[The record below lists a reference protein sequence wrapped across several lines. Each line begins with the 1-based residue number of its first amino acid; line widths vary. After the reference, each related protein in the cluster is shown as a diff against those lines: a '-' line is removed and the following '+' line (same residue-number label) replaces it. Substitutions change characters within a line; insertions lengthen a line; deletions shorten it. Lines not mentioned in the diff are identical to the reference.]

1 MANGPYTFSER
12 FMILMNLFDQEQS
25 LPHDRRI
32 SLFEELLELS
42 SNDVLLTELVLPDIL
57 KALNKYCEELTLTNN
72 FKVIFKFE
80 HIFSQWMHIPS
91 RTIFHNP
98 QNIHMF
104 VEPAILAA
112 KEILKYYPCKFNS
125 RPFEHKF
132 FDVIEETRVLN
143 GINLPD
149 LFASV
154 WLYITKHKDS
164 ESLIKRLKEE
174 MDECLDMCL
183 SGHLVRLVNSVKG
196 FDDKFEFNLEQFEYD
211 KAFIFNQLSKKLDL
225 TNLDKI
231 LDHIEEI
238 VNKKEIDM
246 CDVKEENIL
255 LILRDYA
262 KHECVKHGD
271 RYVFMR

>member
-1 MANGPYTFSER
+1 MAFSFGER
-12 FMILMNLFDQEQS
+12 FMILMNLFDQEHS
-25 LPHDRRI
+25 LSHEHRI
-32 SLFEELLELS
+32 KMYEELLELIS
-42 SNDVLLTELVLPDIL
+42 KDVLLTESVLPDIL

-72 FKVIFKFE
+72 FKVIFEFE

-98 QNIHMF
+98 QNIHTF

-112 KEILKYYPCKFNS
+112 NEIMKYHPCKFTK

-132 FDVIEETRVLN
+132 FDVIEEAKVIS

-154 WLYITKHKDS
+154 WLYITEHKDR

-174 MDECLDMCL
+174 MDECLNMCL
-183 SGHLVRLVNSVKG
+183 SGHMVRLVNSVKG
-196 FDDKFEFNLEQFEYD
+196 FGDKFEFNLEQFEYD
-211 KAFIFNQLSKKLDL
+211 KAFIFNQLNKKLDL
-225 TNLDKI
+225 TILDKI

-238 VNKKEIDM
+238 VNGKEIDM
-246 CDVKEENIL
+246 SGVKDENIL
-255 LILRDYA
+255 LILRDYS
-262 KHECVKHGD
+262 KHECVKCGD
-271 RYVFMR
+271 RYFFVR